1 MAAASLNNRDK
12 WTVCPVSEG
21 SLRKV
26 GLKNVA
32 MNETVRN
39 LEGTDYDIWLSKG
52 SDVKHK
58 KQQIHRHQNRSPK

>member
-39 LEGTDYDIWLSKG
+39 LEGTDYDI
-52 SDVKHK
+52 
-58 KQQIHRHQNRSPK
+58 